1 MPNKHIIHGLTNTAA
16 IPLEHPVYDARMSRG
31 GTGWCSCAPRCDESA
46 GVLVPDAQGEQRT
59 QVLNNINQLL
69 FNYPNEEL
77 LFIINQFVKSSL
89 TETISLTLKVR

>member
-1 MPNKHIIHGLTNTAA
+1 
-16 IPLEHPVYDARMSRG
+16 MSRG